1 MAFLHNYMNMV
12 GVLLVLVGVL
22 QELSVKVYWT
32 CTRLSS
38 SFSSSNTLLHS
49 ISEDHA
55 EAWGVSTVSI
65 CVSVGEREGGS

>member
-1 MAFLHNYMNMV
+1 MAFLHNYINMV

-38 SFSSSNTLLHS
+38 SSSSNTPLHS
-49 ISEDHA
+49 ISEYHA